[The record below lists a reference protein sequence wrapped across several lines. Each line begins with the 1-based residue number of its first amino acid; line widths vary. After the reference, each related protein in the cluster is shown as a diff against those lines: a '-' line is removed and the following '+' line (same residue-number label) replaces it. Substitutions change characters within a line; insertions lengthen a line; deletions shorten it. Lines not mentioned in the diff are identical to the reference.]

1 MFFSYFI
8 ILSFS
13 FSYRLL
19 SAFSNRDDG
28 NGENLARKIPEKYLK
43 KYLRKIT
50 REQAKLETKQDKNNA
65 NDKKAV

>member
-1 MFFSYFI
+1 METGKT
-8 ILSFS
+8 LQK
-13 FSYRLL
+13 
-19 SAFSNRDDG
+19 NT
-28 NGENLARKIPEKYLK
+28 RKIPEKYLKYLKIPERYLK

>member
-1 MFFSYFI
+1 METGKT
-8 ILSFS
+8 LQ
-13 FSYRLL
+13 
-19 SAFSNRDDG
+19 G
-28 NGENLARKIPEKYLK
+28 KYQ